1 MCARF
6 QVKQACNETPKLQ
19 NFFAMNKHVLIPI
32 FLLLAFAGCRSGSEV
47 TTQHYLLEMPAEYEF
62 IWEGEPGPLPAS
74 CEVLGPDVV
83 PAYSSHRIA
92 VREESHQIRYFG
104 FNEWAI
110 RPDQVFHQMVVDFLK
125 ENRVF
130 EELAYGRVVIPAD
143 YVLETEIIHL
153 EADNRQEMFRARLHV
168 EFRLRE
174 NETDK
179 ILLTHR
185 EDRMETLEG
194 RNLNDFAETVSR
206 MFTEELAAFTESIT
220 GEVNRNQ

>member
-1 MCARF
+1 
-6 QVKQACNETPKLQ
+6 
-19 NFFAMNKHVLIPI
+19 
-32 FLLLAFAGCRSGSEV
+32 
-47 TTQHYLLEMPAEYEF
+47 
-62 IWEGEPGPLPAS
+62 
-74 CEVLGPDVV
+74 
-83 PAYSSHRIA
+83 
-92 VREESHQIRYFG
+92 
-104 FNEWAI
+104 
-110 RPDQVFHQMVVDFLK
+110 MVVDFLK

-174 NETDK
+174 SETDE

-185 EDRMETLEG
+185 EDRFETLEG